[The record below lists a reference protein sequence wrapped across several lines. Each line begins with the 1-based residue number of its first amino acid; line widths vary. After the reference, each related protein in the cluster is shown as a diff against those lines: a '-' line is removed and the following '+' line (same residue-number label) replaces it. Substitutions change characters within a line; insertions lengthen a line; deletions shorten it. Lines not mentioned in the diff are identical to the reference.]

1 MHVCG
6 RRPVEVFAMAVVLRP
21 ASAFVAPVGAAA
33 RQTAAGCGVRSAN
46 VRCWMSA
53 GAKAATPER
62 VGLPVLDAQAA
73 ELKAERLWGMA
84 DAHKPRPSQ
93 TVTAEVSETQPAVE
107 SIVRAADK
115 LPSVEGVGER
125 DSFIEEEGEVSA
137 LRRYQYSD
145 LLDDGESEDDEKEY
159 YI

>member
-1 MHVCG
+1 M
-6 RRPVEVFAMAVVLRP
+6 
-21 ASAFVAPVGAAA
+21 
-33 RQTAAGCGVRSAN
+33 
-46 VRCWMSA
+46 
-53 GAKAATPER
+53 
-62 VGLPVLDAQAA
+62 
-73 ELKAERLWGMA
+73 
-84 DAHKPRPSQ
+84 
-93 TVTAEVSETQPAVE
+93 
-107 SIVRAADK
+107 RAADK